1 MSSEYSGILAITLY
15 LATSSMLAI
24 RLVRRDS
31 LIGSWNRQGLI
42 MLGLAAVALHG
53 LALYPVLIT
62 AQGLSFGFFNALSL
76 VAGIAAFLVLLS
88 ALNKPLESLG
98 IILLPM
104 AALSIALMFAY
115 PSQHRLETSG
125 GWQLDLHI
133 ILSILAYS
141 LLGIAALQA
150 VLLAIQDRHLRN
162 RRPGGLV
169 RVLPPLTVMESL
181 LFQLIISGFI
191 FLSLALLT
199 GMFFL
204 EDIFAQHLVHKTVL
218 SIVAWGVFGTLLWGR
233 WRFGWRGQTAI
244 RWTLGGFIFLMLA
257 YFGSKLVLEL
267 LLKR

>member
-24 RLVRRDS
+24 RLARRDS
-31 LIGSWNRQGLI
+31 LIASWNRQGLI